1 MRNIAANFGVKSY
14 RTGPDEWLLVHDG
27 RQVLTFAGPHTDTD
41 TPAANTMLVG
51 TQAEIQAEA
60 ARVQATAPP
69 EEPTP

>member
-1 MRNIAANFGVKSY
+1 
-14 RTGPDEWLLVHDG
+14 
-27 RQVLTFAGPHTDTD
+27 VLTFVGPHTDTD